1 MAINTKEAR
10 KLAERKLRLYKSKYI
25 ERWMTL
31 FNNSVKLLNA
41 EDNVPK
47 RYFLRQLYEK
57 GGVAYDIETRL
68 YLPYTGVGI
77 DVYGFPTEYTLIAEN
92 GYTLQR
98 SPNQVVIIR
107 ANDQAI
113 PLKPYFEMQ
122 AKKVA
127 FIDMAIE
134 QNIEACKYMTIAE
147 VEDESQLLSVANE
160 MEARAIGATIVYKN
174 KSASVGMTLNC
185 QSTGA
190 TYLADKLLEARKE
203 ILNETLSTIGISVA
217 NTDKKERVQSM
228 EVMASRGYAID
239 CINTMVDTVNYDCE
253 QGGLTLRIE
262 ANTSLIK
269 QVELEYE
276 QMENDN
282 EDRRDNNQTM

>member
-1 MAINTKEAR
+1 MAINSREAR
-10 KLAERKLRLYKSKYI
+10 KQAERQLKKYKSKYI

-31 FNNSVKLLNA
+31 FNNSVKLVKA
-41 EDNVPK
+41 EDDVPK

-77 DVYGFPTEYTLIAEN
+77 DVYGFPTMYTLIAEN
-92 GYTLQR
+92 GYTIQR
-98 SPNQVVIIR
+98 EPNQVVIIR

-113 PLKPYFEMQ
+113 PLKPYFDMQ
-122 AKKVA
+122 ANKVA

-239 CINTMVDTVNYDCE
+239 CINTMIDTVNYDCE
-253 QGGLTLRIE
+253 QGGLNLRIE

-269 QVELEYE
+269 QVELEYK
-276 QMENDN
+276 QMENEN
-282 EDRRDNNQTM
+282 ESGRDNNQTM

>member
-10 KLAERKLRLYKSKYI
+10 RQAERKLRKYKSKYL
-25 ERWMTL
+25 ERWVSL
-31 FNNSVKLLNA
+31 FNNSIVLENA
-41 EDNVPK
+41 ESNVPK

-57 GGVAYDIETRL
+57 GGVAFDIATQL

-77 DVYGFPTEYTLIAEN
+77 DVYGFPSMYTLIAEN
-92 GYTLQR
+92 GFTLQR
-98 SPNQVVIIR
+98 DPEEIVIIR
-107 ANDQAI
+107 ANDQAT
-113 PLKPYFEMQ
+113 PLRPYFEMQ

-134 QNIEACKYMTIAE
+134 QNIEACKFMTIAE
-147 VEDESQLLSVANE
+147 VEDESQLLSTANE

-174 KSASVGMTLNC
+174 KSASTGMTLNC

-228 EVMASRGYAID
+228 EVMASRGYALD
-239 CINTMVDTVNYDCE
+239 CLNTMIDTVNYDCE
-253 QGGLTLRIE
+253 QGGMSLRVKG
-262 ANTSLIK
+262 NTSLID
-269 QVELEYE
+269 QVENENE
-276 QMENDN
+276 QKAVEN
-282 EDRRDNNQTM
+282 ED

>member
-10 KLAERKLRLYKSKYI
+10 KSAERKLRLYKSKYI

-98 SPNQVVIIR
+98 SPSQVVIIR

-113 PLKPYFEMQ
+113 PLRPYFEMQ

-239 CINTMVDTVNYDCE
+239 CINTMIDTVNYDCE
-253 QGGLTLRIE
+253 QGGLSLRIE

-269 QVELEYE
+269 QVELEYK
-276 QMENDN
+276 QMENENESGRSDN
-282 EDRRDNNQTM
+282 QAM

>member
-1 MAINTKEAR
+1 MVINSREAR
-10 KLAERKLRLYKSKYI
+10 KQAERKIKKYKSKYI

-31 FNNSVKLLNA
+31 FNNSVKLVNA
-41 EDNVPK
+41 EDDVPK

-77 DVYGFPTEYTLIAEN
+77 DVYGFPTMYTLIAEN
-92 GYTLQR
+92 GYTIQR
-98 SPNQVVIIR
+98 EPNQVVIIR

-113 PLKPYFEMQ
+113 PLRPYFDMQ
-122 AKKVA
+122 ANKVA

-147 VEDESQLLSVANE
+147 VEDESQLLSVTNE

-239 CINTMVDTVNYDCE
+239 CINTMIDTVNYDCE
-253 QGGLTLRIE
+253 QGGLNLRIE

-269 QVELEYE
+269 QVELEYK
-276 QMENDN
+276 QMEYDN
-282 EDRRDNNQTM
+282 ESGRDNNQTM